1 MSESSRRRL
10 GVMYDRDRA
19 PEGLPAFARA
29 LDELPVDDLW
39 VVEDLSW
46 AGGVTSAAIALGASE
61 RLRVGLGIAPA
72 PLRNPVLLAMEL
84 ATLARVHPG
93 RLIAGIGHG
102 VPGWMDQV
110 GAGTPHKLA
119 LLGETITA
127 VQTLL
132 RGETLT
138 LRGEVIHVDGVTLV
152 HPPSVVPPVVAG
164 VVGPRSLALAGRVAD
179 GTILPEGIGP
189 AGVTAALARIDATA
203 PHELTV
209 FTYLSLDT
217 DAPAFTE
224 MVTDQARWLGVA
236 PDAMHSA
243 AGDPATAADRVRQL
257 WDAGAGTVAVRPF
270 TADPIAEV
278 RALLAALGR

>member
-1 MSESSRRRL
+1 MTETSNRRL
-10 GVMYDRDRA
+10 GVMYDRERS

-46 AGGVTSAAIALGASE
+46 AGGATSAAIALGASD

-93 RLIAGIGHG
+93 RLIAGVGHG
-102 VPGWMDQV
+102 VPAWMDQV
-110 GAGTPHKLA
+110 GAGTPRKLA

-127 VQTLL
+127 VHTLL

-138 LRGEVIHVDGVTLV
+138 LHGEMIHVDGVTLV
-152 HPPSVVPPVVAG
+152 HPPIVVPPVVAG

-189 AGVTAALARIDATA
+189 DGVAAALTQIDAAA

-209 FTYLSLDT
+209 FTYLSLDAA
-217 DAPAFTE
+217 APAFTE
-224 MVTDQARWLGVA
+224 MVADQARWLGVEPA
-236 PDAMHSA
+236 AVHAA
-243 AGDPATAADRVRQL
+243 AGDPGTAADRVRQL
-257 WDAGAGTVAVRPF
+257 WDAGARTVAVRPL
-270 TADPIAEV
+270 TPDPIAEV
-278 RALLAALGR
+278 RALLTALDR

>member
-1 MSESSRRRL
+1 
-10 GVMYDRDRA
+10 MYDRDRA

-39 VVEDLSW
+39 VVEDLGW
-46 AGGVTSAAIALGASE
+46 AGGATSAAIALGATE
-61 RLRVGLGIAPA
+61 RLHVGYGIAPA

-84 ATLARVHPG
+84 ATLARVYPG
-93 RLIAGIGHG
+93 RLTAGIGHG
-102 VPGWMDQV
+102 VPAWMDQV

-127 VQTLL
+127 VRTLL

-138 LRGEVIHVDGVTLV
+138 LHGTVIHVDGVTLV
-152 HPPSVVPPVVAG
+152 HPPSEVPPVVAG

-189 AGVTAALARIDATA
+189 DGVGAALARIDAA

-209 FTYLSLDT
+209 FTYLSLDA

-224 MVTDQARWLGVA
+224 LVADQARWLGV
-236 PDAMHSA
+236 PPEGVHSA
-243 AGDPATAADRVRQL
+243 AGDPDTAAECVRQL
-257 WDAGAGTVAVRPF
+257 WDAGARTVAVRPF

-278 RALLAALGR
+278 RALLTALGR